1 MPGSSVLLRG
11 IRTSATCGG
20 GSATEKWSNLGTPNK
35 LAKVK
40 IVKID
45 AMSRLVLLDIIDT
58 SLSSP
63 MYQP

>member
-20 GSATEKWSNLGTPNK
+20 GHRKMVQFGNSKK

-45 AMSRLVLLDIIDT
+45 AMSRLVFLDIIDT

-63 MYQP
+63 MDQP

>member
-1 MPGSSVLLRG
+1 MVQFGNS
-11 IRTSATCGG
+11 
-20 GSATEKWSNLGTPNK
+20 KK

-45 AMSRLVLLDIIDT
+45 AMSRLVFLDIIDT

-63 MYQP
+63 MDQP